1 MFTSFLYNP
10 LPDTHALDSMEIWR
24 PLQGNM
30 FTGIFIHSTGKSS
43 YVTYSARVEN
53 ANEKTATPIRVQWA
67 KYCYLGASILLT
79 ASVLIQVYI
88 AGMAVFVD
96 PARWSTHVSFGNIL
110 PAFLLVLFVLAFIGR
125 LPRIHKGLPV
135 VIFLLFFVQFGTAH
149 RFGSLVGAIH
159 PVNAVVIF
167 WLSMVTIQQAW
178 AEVTAEGGS

>member
-1 MFTSFLYNP
+1 
-10 LPDTHALDSMEIWR
+10 MEQMDFQQVT
-24 PLQGNM
+24 PQGNM
-30 FTGIFIHSTGKSS
+30 FTRIFIQFTANLS
-43 YVTYSARVEN
+43 YVTYSAQR
-53 ANEKTATPIRVQWA
+53 EKTDEKNTFSSRVRWA

-110 PAFLLVLFVLAFIGR
+110 PVFLLLLFVLAFIGR
-125 LPRIHKGLPV
+125 LPRVHKGLPV

-167 WLSMVTIQQAW
+167 WLSTITVQRAW
-178 AEVTAEGGS
+178 EEVTGRDAASGDQVT